1 MEKIKTQAEKVSGR
15 FGAALA
21 MMAILLANLSLQAQY
36 ESFFGRESW
45 EYHINYLM
53 TCYTDEYDPNVFNT
67 CCATFPFDFHHD
79 DTVKIGGNTYYYYQ
93 YPDYYFYPSV
103 FLREDTV
110 AGRLYARYGTDET
123 DDEYLLCDLS
133 LSVGDTFILP
143 DGTAHWN
150 WFDYKMIVDS
160 VSYTY
165 GKKVIYLSLINC
177 GFEFFYYPA
186 SAQYLS
192 AYNISL
198 RFMEGIGPIYGICP
212 TSAVSLEQVFG
223 LLLCMHKDDTLCY
236 MTHETLGCYQSG
248 CDVPQY
254 PQSYL
259 QAYPNPFNGQFTLEF
274 VTEEEVSGTVMVR
287 DIVGRVCRQ
296 FPVNDKKT
304 VLDMSALP
312 QGVYSLTFTD
322 RQNRKITKKIVKQ

>member
-1 MEKIKTQAEKVSGR
+1 MKKRNTQSERISGR
-15 FGAALA
+15 FGVTFA
-21 MMAILLANLSLQAQY
+21 MMAILLANFSLQAQY
-36 ESFFGRESW
+36 ESFFGRETW
-45 EYHINYLM
+45 TYDIDYLM

-67 CCATFPFDFHHD
+67 CCATFSFDFHRD
-79 DTVKIGGNTYYYYQ
+79 DTVKIEGNTYYYYQ
-93 YPDYYFYPSV
+93 YPDYYYLPSV

-110 AGRLYARYGTDET
+110 TGRLYARYGTDET

-133 LSVGDTFILP
+133 LSVGDTFFLP

-160 VSYTY
+160 VGYIY
-165 GKKVIYLSLINC
+165 GKKVINLSLD
-177 GFEFFYYPA
+177 GAVDFFYSPDA
-186 SAQYLS
+186 AQYLS

-212 TSAVSLEQVFG
+212 TSAVSLENGFG

-236 MTHETLGCYQSG
+236 MTHETLGCAQFG
-248 CDVPQY
+248 ADIPQY

-259 QAYPNPFNGQFTLEF
+259 QVYPNPVDGQLTLEF
-274 VTEEEVSGTVMVR
+274 VTEEEISGTMMVR
-287 DIVGRVCRQ
+287 DIVGRVCRL
-296 FPVNDKKT
+296 FSVNDRKT

-312 QGVYSLTFTD
+312 QGVYTLTFTD
-322 RQNRKITKKIVKQ
+322 RENRKITKKIVKQ

>member
-1 MEKIKTQAEKVSGR
+1 MEKIKTQTERISGR

-21 MMAILLANLSLQAQY
+21 MMAILLANFSLQAQY

-45 EYHINYLM
+45 KYDIDYLM
-53 TCYTDEYDPNVFNT
+53 TCYTDEYDPNIFNT
-67 CCATFPFDFHHD
+67 CCATFSFDFHRD
-79 DTVKIGGNTYYYYQ
+79 DTVKIGGNTYYHYH
-93 YPDYYFYPSV
+93 SV

-177 GFEFFYYPA
+177 GYEPFYSPDA
-186 SAQYLS
+186 AQYLS

-236 MTHETLGCYQSG
+236 MTHETLGCWQSG
-248 CDVPQY
+248 ADIPQY

-259 QAYPNPFNGQFTLEF
+259 QVYPNPVGGQLTLEF

-287 DIVGRVCRQ
+287 DMVGRVCRL
-296 FPVNDKKT
+296 FPVNDRKT

-312 QGVYSLTFTD
+312 QGVYTLTFTD
-322 RQNRKITKKIVKQ
+322 RENRKITKKIVKQ

>member
-1 MEKIKTQAEKVSGR
+1 MKKMITFIAVFCTVSSA
-15 FGAALA
+15 F
-21 MMAILLANLSLQAQY
+21 AQY

-45 EYHINYLM
+45 EYAIDYLM

-67 CCATFPFDFHHD
+67 CCSTFSFDFHRD
-79 DTVKIGGNTYYYYQ
+79 DTVKIGGNTYYYHQ
-93 YPDYYFYPSV
+93 YPSV

-110 AGRLYARYGTDET
+110 AGRLYARYDTNET

-160 VSYTY
+160 VGYTY
-165 GKKVIYLSLINC
+165 DKKVIYLSLINC
-177 GFEFFYYPA
+177 LYEFFYSPDEI
-186 SAQYLS
+186 QFLS
-192 AYNISL
+192 TYNISL

-212 TSAVSLEQVFG
+212 TSAVSLENVFG

-236 MTHETLGCYQSG
+236 MTHETLGCAQYG
-248 CDVPQY
+248 ADIPQY

-259 QAYPNPFNGQFTLEF
+259 QAYPNPVVGLLTLEF
-274 VTEEEVSGTVMVR
+274 VTEEEVSGTMMIR
-287 DIVGRVCRQ
+287 DMVGRVCRQ
-296 FPVNDKKT
+296 FSVNDKKT
-304 VLDMSALP
+304 VLDMAALP
-312 QGVYSLTFTD
+312 QGVYMLTFTD

>member
-1 MEKIKTQAEKVSGR
+1 MKKMITFVAVFCTVSSA
-15 FGAALA
+15 F
-21 MMAILLANLSLQAQY
+21 AQY

-45 EYHINYLM
+45 EYAIDYLM

-67 CCATFPFDFHHD
+67 CCSTFSFDFHRD
-79 DTVKIGGNTYYYYQ
+79 DTVKIGGNTYYYHQ
-93 YPDYYFYPSV
+93 YPSV

-110 AGRLYARYGTDET
+110 AGRLYARYDTNET

-160 VSYTY
+160 VGYTY
-165 GKKVIYLSLINC
+165 DKKVIYLSLINC
-177 GFEFFYYPA
+177 LYEFFYYPDEI
-186 SAQYLS
+186 QFLS
-192 AYNISL
+192 TYNISL

-212 TSAVSLEQVFG
+212 TSAVSLENVFG

-236 MTHETLGCYQSG
+236 MTHETLGCAQYG
-248 CDVPQY
+248 ADIPQY

-259 QAYPNPFNGQFTLEF
+259 QSYPNPVVGLLTLEF
-274 VTEEEVSGTVMVR
+274 VTEEEVSGTMMIR
-287 DIVGRVCRQ
+287 DMVGRVCRQ
-296 FPVNDKKT
+296 FSVNDKKT
-304 VLDMSALP
+304 VLDMAALP
-312 QGVYSLTFTD
+312 QGVYMLTFTD

>member
-1 MEKIKTQAEKVSGR
+1 MKKMITFIAVFCTVSSA
-15 FGAALA
+15 F
-21 MMAILLANLSLQAQY
+21 AQY

-45 EYHINYLM
+45 EYAIDYLM

-67 CCATFPFDFHHD
+67 CCSTFSFDFHRD
-79 DTVKIGGNTYYYYQ
+79 DTVKIGGNTYYYHQ
-93 YPDYYFYPSV
+93 YPSV
-103 FLREDTV
+103 FLREDTA
-110 AGRLYARYGTDET
+110 AGRLYARYDTNET

-160 VSYTY
+160 VGYTY
-165 GKKVIYLSLINC
+165 DKKVIYLSLINC
-177 GFEFFYYPA
+177 LYEFFYYPDEI
-186 SAQYLS
+186 QFLS
-192 AYNISL
+192 TYNISL

-212 TSAVSLEQVFG
+212 TSAVSLENVFG

-236 MTHETLGCYQSG
+236 MTHETLGCAQYG
-248 CDVPQY
+248 ADIPQY

-259 QAYPNPFNGQFTLEF
+259 QAYPNPVVGLLTLEF
-274 VTEEEVSGTVMVR
+274 VTEEEVSGTMMIR
-287 DIVGRVCRQ
+287 DMVGRVCRQ
-296 FPVNDKKT
+296 FSVNDKKT
-304 VLDMSALP
+304 VLDMAALP
-312 QGVYSLTFTD
+312 QGVYMLTFTD

>member
-1 MEKIKTQAEKVSGR
+1 MEKY
-15 FGAALA
+15 L
-21 MMAILLANLSLQAQY
+21 ILITLFCVMLVANAQY

-45 EYHINYLM
+45 NYDIDYLM
-53 TCYTDEYDPNVFNT
+53 TCYTDEYNPNVFNA
-67 CCATFPFDFHHD
+67 CCNTYSFDFHRD
-79 DTVKIGGNTYYYYQ
+79 NTVKIGENIYYYCQ
-93 YPDYYFYPSV
+93 YPSM

-165 GKKVIYLSLINC
+165 GKKVIYLSFIDC
-177 GFEFFYYPA
+177 DFEFFYYPDA
-186 SAQYLS
+186 AQYLS

-198 RFMEGIGPIYGICP
+198 RFMEGIGPIYGISP
-212 TSAVSLEQVFG
+212 TSAVSLENAFG

-236 MTHETLGCYQSG
+236 MTHETLGCAQFG
-248 CDVPQY
+248 ADIPQY

-259 QAYPNPFNGQFTLEF
+259 QVYPNPVDGQLTLEF

-287 DIVGRVCRQ
+287 DMVGRVCRL
-296 FPVNDKKT
+296 FSVNDRKT
-304 VLDMSALP
+304 VMDMSVLP
-312 QGVYSLTFTD
+312 QGVYMLTFTD

>member
-1 MEKIKTQAEKVSGR
+1 MRI
-15 FGAALA
+15 
-21 MMAILLANLSLQAQY
+21 I
-36 ESFFGRESW
+36 
-45 EYHINYLM
+45 I
-53 TCYTDEYDPNVFNT
+53 
-67 CCATFPFDFHHD
+67 
-79 DTVKIGGNTYYYYQ
+79 
-93 YPDYYFYPSV
+93 
-103 FLREDTV
+103 
-110 AGRLYARYGTDET
+110 
-123 DDEYLLCDLS
+123 
-133 LSVGDTFILP
+133 
-143 DGTAHWN
+143 
-150 WFDYKMIVDS
+150 
-160 VSYTY
+160 
-165 GKKVIYLSLINC
+165 LINC